1 MADRHGPI
9 RGGRFKVTIDDV
21 EVPGW
26 HSVSVPASSTK
37 RAAESDEDAWG
48 QTTYQ
53 DLEMER
59 GVQPGDT
66 RIHDWREEIVD
77 GNEQDGL
84 KTVVVTL
91 MDEEGADQIEWTFED
106 AWITYHEPPQLDASS
121 DGVVTERISLA
132 YESMERTFTA

>member
-1 MADRHGPI
+1 MVDRHGPI
-9 RGGRFKVTIDDV
+9 RNGRFKVAIDDV

-26 HSVSVPASSTK
+26 RSVSVPASSTA
-37 RAAESDEDAWG
+37 RAAESDEGTWG
-48 QTTYQ
+48 QTTFQ

-66 RIHDWREEIVD
+66 RIYDWREEIVD
-77 GNEQDGL
+77 GDEQGGL

-91 MDEEGADQIEWTFED
+91 MDEEGVDQIEWTFED
-106 AWITYHEPPQLDASS
+106 AWITYYEPPQLDASS

-132 YESMERTFTA
+132 YGSMERTFTT